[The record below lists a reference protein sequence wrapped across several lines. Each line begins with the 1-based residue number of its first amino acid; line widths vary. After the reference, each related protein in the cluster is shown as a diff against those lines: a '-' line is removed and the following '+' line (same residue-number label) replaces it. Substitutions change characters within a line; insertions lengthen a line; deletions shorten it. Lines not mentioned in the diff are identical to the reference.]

1 MRNASRQT
9 RSVAPYAR
17 PAREYVRTNGQSI
30 RDNTNDGWVTS
41 NGPVW
46 WLGSDNAFFG
56 AVGPHGPEWGAY
68 GIPPYNGPPIGRK
81 NEWGG
86 GFVKGEWLT
95 GRGILPAVTR
105 ATGLIVGPVVNTQW
119 LFTNGTSTDERVPVN
134 GSPINVRPAP
144 LWVND
149 PQLAGNNPGGE
160 PEAPTLP
167 QARRLGPH
175 DFWSTLLAHA
185 VWFGAGALL
194 YVTDSSGQP
203 LAGTLRVVNPTKWG
217 LTVDGRFMLGP
228 DTDEPLEADFDGTFT
243 VGTVTWHMRVL
254 RGFAPHDGETA
265 GGALTRSGLIL
276 STGETM
282 NNYLNSTLTS
292 GVPAGVL
299 KVSTPN
305 FGQADAE
312 NMKQRWMQAH
322 GGSRK
327 SVAVLNAGVDFT
339 PLSLSVVDADLVA
352 SKGAWLVDI
361 AHAFGLSAAWLDT
374 SMGSGANLTY
384 ANLTDR
390 RRDHVDN
397 SLADWGRGLEDF
409 VSALLPYGVV
419 MRIAWS
425 TYVNTDPAQD
435 MAFVEKALALDL
447 ITRQEARERLRLFP
461 ADAMETGTGEGK
473 DAVKQRDVAETIQ
486 KVYLGVGT
494 VITSDEARII
504 ANRAGAE
511 LAVPGPDF
519 TPEPEPAPP
528 LPAESEDEPQ

>member
-1 MRNASRQT
+1 MMRGSSRQT
-9 RSVAPYAR
+9 RSVAPYNR

-30 RDNTNDGWVTS
+30 RDNTTDGWLTS

-46 WLGSDNAFFG
+46 WLGTDNAFTG
-56 AVGPHGPEWGAY
+56 PIGPHGPAWDAY
-68 GIPPYNGPPIGRK
+68 GIPPYNGPPIGRQG
-81 NEWGG
+81 EWGG
-86 GFVKGEWLT
+86 GFVKGSWLT

-119 LFTNGTSTDERVPVN
+119 IFASGTTPDERTPVM
-134 GSPINVRPAP
+134 GGAAELKETP
-144 LWVND
+144 LWIAD
-149 PQLAGNNPGGE
+149 PQLNGSIPGGDAGRSMV
-160 PEAPTLP
+160 PR
-167 QARRLGPH
+167 ARRLGPH
-175 DFWSTLLAHA
+175 DFWSTLVAHA

-194 YVTDSSGQP
+194 YQTDSLGQP
-203 LAGTLRVVNPTKWG
+203 LAGTLRVINPTQWG
-217 LTVDGRFMLGP
+217 HNGGTFVLGP
-228 DTDEPLEADFDGTFT
+228 DSDTPFESDDNGVFEDG
-243 VGTVTWHMRVL
+243 GHTWHMRVL

-305 FGQADAE
+305 FGATDAA
-312 NMKQRWMQAH
+312 NMKQRWMEAH

-352 SKGAWLVDI
+352 AKGAWLVDI

-409 VSALLPYGVV
+409 VTALLPYGTV
-419 MRIAWS
+419 MRIAWN
-425 TYVNTDPAQD
+425 TYVNTDAAQD
-435 MAFVEKALALDL
+435 VAFVEAAMRAGLMS
-447 ITRQEARERLRLFP
+447 REEGRAKLRLFP
-461 ADAMETGTGEGK
+461 VDALPELEET
-473 DAVKQRDVAETIQ
+473 
-486 KVYLGVGT
+486 
-494 VITSDEARII
+494 
-504 ANRAGAE
+504 
-511 LAVPGPDF
+511 P
-519 TPEPEPAPP
+519 
-528 LPAESEDEPQ
+528 